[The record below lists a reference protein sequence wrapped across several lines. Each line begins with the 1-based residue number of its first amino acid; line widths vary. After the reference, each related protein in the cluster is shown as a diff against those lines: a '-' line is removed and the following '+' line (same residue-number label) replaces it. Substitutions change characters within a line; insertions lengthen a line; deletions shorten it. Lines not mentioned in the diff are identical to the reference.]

1 MAKTTL
7 IDQTALK
14 LKRYIEEN
22 NLSTGDKLPN
32 EYELSNI
39 LNVGRNTV
47 REAVR
52 FLASRNILSI
62 RQGSGT
68 FISENTGIVDD
79 PFGFSFISN
88 QNKLVQD
95 LMEIRIM
102 IEPQIAALAAQN
114 STSKDIKHLEDLCNN
129 IENAIKNKDDFSKE
143 DELFH
148 SYLGKC
154 SGNDVISKLIPVIS
168 EGINIY
174 ATSVSEQ
181 EYSQTI
187 ISHREIVKAIKE
199 GRPKDA
205 EQAMLFHLLYNK
217 NRF

>member
-7 IDQTALK
+7 IDQTAQRLK
-14 LKRYIEEN
+14 KYIEEN
-22 NLSTGDKLPN
+22 KLSSGDKLPN
-32 EYELSNI
+32 EYELSKI

-52 FLASRNILSI
+52 HLVSRNILAT
-62 RQGSGT
+62 RQGAGT
-68 FISENTGIVDD
+68 FVSENTGIVED
-79 PFGFSFISN
+79 PFGFSFTNN
-88 QNKLVQD
+88 QDKLVKD

-114 STSKDIKHLEDLCNN
+114 SSHENIEHLEKLCRD
-129 IENAIKNKDDFSKE
+129 IEEAIKNKADFSKE

-181 EYSQTI
+181 EYQQTL
-187 ISHREIVKAIKE
+187 ISHRKIVDAIKK
-199 GRPKDA
+199 GRPRDA
-205 EQAMLFHLLYNK
+205 EEAMLFHLLYNK

>member
-14 LKRYIEEN
+14 LKKYIEEN

-32 EYELSNI
+32 EYELSKI
-39 LNVGRNTV
+39 LKVGRNTV

-52 FLASRNILSI
+52 HLASRNILST
-62 RQGSGT
+62 RQGAGT
-68 FISENTGIVDD
+68 FISENTGIVED
-79 PFGFSFISN
+79 PFGFSFTDN
-88 QNKLVQD
+88 QNKLVKD

-114 STSKDIKHLEDLCNN
+114 SSHEDIVHLEKLCSN
-129 IENAIKNKDDFSKE
+129 IEEAIKNKADFSKE
-143 DELFH
+143 DESFH

-181 EYSQTI
+181 EYNQTI